1 MRIVQELDGT
11 LVKRQMR
18 GHLQIEML
26 ERKRIS
32 GLIVGSM
39 ANVGMENKPT
49 VMYHTKSIVKG
60 MSKQRQHRQKK
71 RQNMVHEHD
80 VIKKTFILM
89 FYHSNRSIFCLCCRF
104 FPFSCWRCFDILF
117 TIAYICVRR
126 VVI

>member
-39 ANVGMENKPT
+39 ANVEMENKPT

-71 RQNMVHEHD
+71 R
-80 VIKKTFILM
+80 
-89 FYHSNRSIFCLCCRF
+89 
-104 FPFSCWRCFDILF
+104 
-117 TIAYICVRR
+117 
-126 VVI
+126 

>member
-18 GHLQIEML
+18 GHLQIQML

-39 ANVGMENKPT
+39 VNVGMENKPT
-49 VMYHTKSIVKG
+49 VMYHTKAIVKG

-71 RQNMVHEHD
+71 R
-80 VIKKTFILM
+80 
-89 FYHSNRSIFCLCCRF
+89 
-104 FPFSCWRCFDILF
+104 
-117 TIAYICVRR
+117 
-126 VVI
+126 